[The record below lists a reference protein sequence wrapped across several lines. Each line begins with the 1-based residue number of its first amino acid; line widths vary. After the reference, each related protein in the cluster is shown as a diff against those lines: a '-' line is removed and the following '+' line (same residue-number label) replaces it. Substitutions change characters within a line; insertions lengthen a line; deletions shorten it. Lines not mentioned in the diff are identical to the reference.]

1 MLWCGENRVRSM
13 PYNHIQCPEQEGL
26 NLGLTLSV
34 QWNRKK
40 RTDNWATTTPERI
53 IIFSFLKDR
62 LFYGWIVLAAGL
74 LIAMIGLGTR
84 YSFGVF
90 LKSIEGEFGVSRGES
105 SGIFSAYMLFCGLL
119 SIIGGWALDRYGPRR
134 VAFVMASF
142 TGLSLLL
149 TGQANAAWQMFI
161 TYGLLLS
168 LGTGPVYTV
177 VNSTSSRWFRRK
189 RGFAVGITSSG
200 GGLGAIIIAPFASY
214 LVSRFDWRTA
224 FVVLG
229 LVSWIVMATMSLLL
243 KKDPV
248 DMGLLPDGAKSEPH
262 QKDMQTKGGKTGPT
276 DYGVVQAS
284 KMSQFWFLGLTWVF
298 VSLSLHLIFVH
309 AVPYAV
315 DMGISP
321 MDAAVIL
328 SLIGVANIPGR
339 LVIGKISDTVDRKAL
354 GVACALVQTGTLL
367 WLMWAHGLW
376 MLYIFAIV
384 FGFLWGGSGAVVT
397 ALIGDVFGTRS
408 LGAIMGMMSAGWA
421 LGAAIGPAMGGYI
434 FDASGSYFAA
444 FATGAFAILIS
455 ALFVALIKRRK
466 DYDDEVQRI

>member
-1 MLWCGENRVRSM
+1 M
-13 PYNHIQCPEQEGL
+13 PYTPIQGPEQEGV
-26 NLGLTLSV
+26 NLSLTLSA

-40 RTDNWATTTPERI
+40 RADNWATTTLERI

-149 TGQANAAWQMFI
+149 TSQANAAWQMFI

-243 KKDPV
+243 KKDPI
-248 DMGLLPDGAKSEPH
+248 DMGLSPDGAKSEPH
-262 QKDMQTKGGKTGPT
+262 QKDMQTKGDKAGPA

-339 LVIGKISDTVDRKAL
+339 LVIGKISDTLDRKAL

-376 MLYIFAIV
+376 MLYTFAIV
-384 FGFLWGGSGAVVT
+384 YGFLWGGSGAVVT

-455 ALFVALIKRRK
+455 AIFVALIKRRK

>member
-1 MLWCGENRVRSM
+1 LVKT
-13 PYNHIQCPEQEGL
+13 
-26 NLGLTLSV
+26 TLEM
-34 QWNRKK
+34 K
-40 RTDNWATTTPERI
+40 I
-53 IIFSFLKDR
+53 ISSFFRDR
-62 LFYGWIVLAAGL
+62 LFYGWIVIAAGL
-74 LIAMIGLGTR
+74 LIAMIGIGTR

-90 LKSIEGEFGVSRGES
+90 LKSIEGEFGVSRGET

-119 SIIGGWALDRYGPRR
+119 SIIGGWALDRYGPRK

-149 TGQANAAWQMFI
+149 TSQTNAAWQMYI

-177 VNSTSSRWFRRK
+177 VNSTASRWFKKK

-200 GGLGAIIIAPFASY
+200 GGLGAIVIAPFASY
-214 LVSRFDWRTA
+214 LVSSFDWRTA

-229 LVSWIVMATMSLLL
+229 FVSWIVMATMSLLL
-243 KKDPV
+243 RKDPT
-248 DMGLLPDGAKSEPH
+248 DMGLSPDGTKSELR
-262 QKDMQTKGGKTGPT
+262 QKEMQMKGGRAGPT
-276 DYGVVQAS
+276 DYTVLQAS

-321 MDAAVIL
+321 MDAAVML
-328 SLIGVANIPGR
+328 SLIGMANIPGR
-339 LVIGKISDTVDRKAL
+339 LVVGRVSDTIDRKAL

-367 WLMWAHGLW
+367 WLMWANGLW
-376 MLYIFAIV
+376 MLYTFAV
-384 FGFLWGGSGAVVT
+384 VYGFLWGGSGAVVT

-421 LGAAIGPAMGGYI
+421 LGAAIGPAVGGYI
-434 FDASGSYFAA
+434 FDVSGSYFAA
-444 FATGAFAILIS
+444 FATGAVAILIS
-455 ALFVALIKRRK
+455 ALTVALIRRRK
-466 DYDDEVQRI
+466 GYEDAVHSI

>member
-1 MLWCGENRVRSM
+1 M